1 MPLPFYFTNDRN
13 FPPVIVGTCAYKRNP
28 SYIIYPLSNLTYR
41 DRIVSR
47 MKFRDINIIE
57 VLLLLQTVLINTLL
71 QVDPF
76 KIHPNC

>member
-1 MPLPFYFTNDRN
+1 
-13 FPPVIVGTCAYKRNP
+13 
-28 SYIIYPLSNLTYR
+28 
-41 DRIVSR
+41 
-47 MKFRDINIIE
+47 MKFRDINIIQ